1 MSVVEAATTLFDR
14 ERFSRDG
21 DPLTA
26 TWRTLGPGLAYAVQT
41 ETLRHRL
48 ADGQRITG
56 VKLGLTSAA
65 RQRAMG
71 VDAPLTGWLTDAME
85 LDHGMPVRLSRF
97 IRPRAEP
104 EIVFVMGRRLAG
116 PGVTPE
122 AALACVAEVRAG
134 IEVID
139 SRYRGFRSTLPDV
152 TLPDVI
158 ADNASSAGYRLGT
171 TALPPDALDLAAES
185 CRLQIAGAPAGTA
198 AGAAVL
204 GDPARALAL
213 AANDLAARGHAI
225 EAGWIV
231 LTGGLHDAVRLTPG
245 THVRAAFTTLGT
257 VSLTTDCLTTEP

>member
-14 ERFSRDG
+14 ERLRRDG

-26 TWRTLGPGLAYAVQT
+26 TWPGLGPEMAYAVQT
-41 ETLRHRL
+41 ELLRHRL
-48 ADGQRITG
+48 AGGQRITG

-85 LDHGMPVRLSRF
+85 LDHGTPLRLSRF
-97 IRPRAEP
+97 IHPRAEP
-104 EIVFVMGRRLAG
+104 EIVFVMGRRLRG

-139 SRYRGFRSTLPDV
+139 SRYRGFRF

-171 TALPPDALDLAAES
+171 TALPPDALDLVAET
-185 CRLQIAGAPAGTA
+185 CHLQIDGSPAGTA
-198 AGAAVL
+198 TGAAVL

-213 AANDLAARGHAI
+213 AANDLAGRGHAI

-231 LTGGLHDAVRLTPG
+231 LAGGLLDAARLTPG
-245 THVRAAFTTLGT
+245 TRIRAAFATLGA
-257 VSLTTDCLTTEP
+257 VCLTVEP